1 MKSTT
6 SVPSTESLIELIT
19 THQARLDLTDHDIA
33 TAIGFER
40 GITMSLIKTGSIKFP
55 LTKIP
60 ALAEVL
66 EMDAAMLL
74 VIAMRE
80 TSPDLM
86 DLIDEVW
93 GPRDLTPEE
102 GRLVQVCRKLADG
115 RKVGPIVFMSPV
127 VALVAV

>member
-1 MKSTT
+1 
-6 SVPSTESLIELIT
+6 
-19 THQARLDLTDHDIA
+19 
-33 TAIGFER
+33 
-40 GITMSLIKTGSIKFP
+40 MSLIKSGSIKFP

-86 DLIDEVW
+86 ELIEEVW

-102 GRLVQVCRKLADG
+102 GRLVQACRKLADG